1 MLHSSPD
8 RRLPTITN
16 SQRGSSGNAAAP
28 VQAFIGVAGITDI
41 TQITALNNLYNDLVS
56 ASLWNKIQLLYPF
69 VGGNQTAHSVNL
81 KDASQYPLAFVGS
94 VIHDAN
100 GVTGTASQNASFS
113 TPYSMTLLGN
123 VNDFS
128 FGLYGRTPSG
138 GGTGS
143 VGNYGF
149 ATDLNFTSPL
159 TYLYFRADGGST
171 STIRLASALATNSG
185 FLNSAN
191 ARFLAVTSDS
201 STTGFTF
208 SNQFTVATSLSKG
221 SNLGT
226 SQIAGQLSNT
236 SVANAMSYSMWY
248 VGLAMTEAELIN
260 LNAIFQKF
268 NDTLDTAFGS
278 TRGNNY
284 YINPA
289 YNRSVNRFVSNVQ
302 VPGIA
307 TFTTTELNALQYL
320 VTSLQNSSTNLWG
333 NLTQIYPFIGSNIS
347 GRLRELKGLG
357 TTLGTSSGTFNFS
370 TSIGLDATSAASY
383 VTPAAPLATT
393 AWSAAILYGVYVSED
408 FTAAGYEIGY
418 GSTAAAA
425 TRFSLNVR
433 NASNNAVV
441 AIGALTAVTASNTNA
456 IGHYTVA
463 SGGSGGAVTLYKNGS
478 SVGSGTA
485 GTTGTT
491 GALNMFGGQ
500 SGATASQRIQGIS
513 YFFLGNWTAAQV
525 AEMNSIVQTYI
536 LMLGR

>member
-8 RRLPTITN
+8 RRLSSITN
-16 SQRGSSGNAAAP
+16 NQRGSSGNAADI
-28 VQAFIGVAGITDI
+28 VQSFIGLAGITDI
-41 TQITALNNLYNDLVS
+41 TQITAINTLYNDLVS
-56 ASLWNKIQLLYPF
+56 AGLWNKIQLLYPF
-69 VGGNQTAHSVNL
+69 IGGNQTAHSINL
-81 KDASQYPLAFVGS
+81 KDPSQYPLGFVGS
-94 VIHDAN
+94 VIHNAN

-113 TPYSMTLLGN
+113 TAYSMTLLGN

-138 GGTGS
+138 GGTGA

-159 TYLYFRADGGST
+159 THLFFRADGQTTG
-171 STIRLASALATNSG
+171 TIRLASGVISGSG

-191 ARFLAVTSDS
+191 ARFMAVTSDS
-201 STTGFTF
+201 ATTGFTF
-208 SNQFTVATSLSKG
+208 SNQFTVLTNLSKG

-226 SQIAGQLSNT
+226 SQIAAQLSNT
-236 SVANAMSYSMWY
+236 SVANAMSYSIWY
-248 VGLAMTEAELIN
+248 VGLAMTEAELVT

-278 TRGNNY
+278 TRGTDY
-284 YINPA
+284 YINPS
-289 YNRSVNRFVSNVQ
+289 YDRNVNRFVSNVQ
-302 VPGIA
+302 VPGVS

-320 VTSLQNSSTNLWG
+320 VTALQNSSTNLWG

-347 GRLRELKGLG
+347 GRVRELKGLG
-357 TTLGTSSGTFNFS
+357 STFGTSSGTFNFS
-370 TSIGLDATSAASY
+370 TTIGLDATSAASY

-393 AWSAAILYGVYVSED
+393 VWTTAILYGVYVSED
-408 FTAAGYEIGY
+408 FTSTGYEIGY
-418 GSTAAAA
+418 GASVAAAS
-425 TRFSLNVR
+425 RYSLNVR

-441 AIGALTAVTASNTNA
+441 AIGNLTAVTVSNTNA
-456 IGHYTVA
+456 IGHYTLV
-463 SGGSGGAVTLYKNGS
+463 SGGTGAAVTLYKNGS

-485 GTTGTT
+485 GTTNAS

-500 SGATASQRIQGIS
+500 SGSSASQRIQGIS
-513 YFFLGNWTAAQV
+513 YFFLGNWTVAQV
-525 AEMNSIVQTYI
+525 TEMNSIIQTYI